1 MIVISK
7 EHYNDVNEKIN
18 LILHKYALNPREFK
32 WNKFNSMDKVNAL
45 KEFLEYLFK
54 LMNDNLIYIHT
65 LVWDIH
71 DSRHEILGR
80 DDNKNLSLMYYKL
93 IKNFAKDKLKN
104 GDRLTIYPDRNN
116 SINWGLIEE
125 ILPNDGI
132 YNTKELEFCTV
143 EFSKVF
149 LKESNTQENRLIQ
162 IADIFAGLA
171 RTSYEDYEKYEKWLN
186 RHQQSLFA
194 DENMNKIEISGREKH
209 RFKIYQFIDKYSKQK
224 SWTVSLKE
232 KKGFYTFDKHKPLN
246 FWLYNPQHDEDLA
259 PTK

>member
-1 MIVISK
+1 MIREYIAFADESSQNKKRYRSISMIVISK

-18 LILHKYALNPREFK
+18 LILNKYAITPKKFK

-45 KEFLEYLFK
+45 KEFLEYIFK
-54 LMNDNLIYIHT
+54 LVNEHLIYIHT
-65 LVWDIH
+65 IIWDIH

-104 GDRLTIYPDRNN
+104 RDTLTIYPDRNN

-132 YNTKELEFCTV
+132 YSTKELEFCTIG
-143 EFSKVF
+143 FAKVF
-149 LKESNTQENRLIQ
+149 IKESNTKENTLIQ

-171 RTSYEDYEKYEKWLN
+171 RTSYEDYDKYEKWLN
-186 RHQQSLFA
+186 RGQQSLFI
-194 DENMNKIEISGREKH
+194 DE
-209 RFKIYQFIDKYSKQK
+209 
-224 SWTVSLKE
+224 
-232 KKGFYTFDKHKPLN
+232 
-246 FWLYNPQHDEDLA
+246 
-259 PTK
+259 